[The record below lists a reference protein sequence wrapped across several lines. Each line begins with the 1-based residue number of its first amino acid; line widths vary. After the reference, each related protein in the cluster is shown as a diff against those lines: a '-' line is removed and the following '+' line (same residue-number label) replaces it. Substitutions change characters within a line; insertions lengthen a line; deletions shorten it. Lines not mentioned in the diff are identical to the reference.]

1 MPPRECSRLERE
13 IAGSELAAPVAR
25 QRQEQALPQEVLL
38 RVQLS
43 EPPLPLKA
51 SSIQSRI
58 TAATAASSW
67 MYETNTR
74 RADAAIRADVAM
86 GAMVSKWETKR
97 GDECGRDPGLCQ
109 ACTSPGILA
118 AVRR

>member
-1 MPPRECSRLERE
+1 
-13 IAGSELAAPVAR
+13 
-25 QRQEQALPQEVLL
+25 
-38 RVQLS
+38 
-43 EPPLPLKA
+43 
-51 SSIQSRI
+51 
-58 TAATAASSW
+58 